1 MGVTASSVCLA
12 AGLGFSIIDATGPV
26 ASLLLHV
33 GVLVL
38 LGFLPQDILRRYV
51 EKRVQS
57 GLGAGSHIG
66 HMHTVPGRLST
77 EVEDVLIQGPT
88 YRLAIPKGRIVLT
101 PGFLFGKGLSFV
113 SIDLDSPRLEIT
125 PGSQT
130 SDSAA
135 VNQPVLIH
143 KLTVTL
149 CPLTLPSQRKDARF

>member
-1 MGVTASSVCLA
+1 MARRGRFVLILVLA
-12 AGLGFSIIDATGPV
+12 VV
-26 ASLLLHV
+26 ALL
-33 GVLVL
+33 VLVL

-135 VNQPVLIH
+135 VNQPVLIR
-143 KLTVTL
+143 KLTVT
-149 CPLTLPSQRKDARF
+149 DATIVYHLGPRNQ